1 MKPDLTTTVRFE
13 INGTRPKWRR
23 GTLTS
28 NRSRSPRSDG
38 PDALPPPR
46 DLGPPQRR
54 DPHGGAPPWSSNP
67 ANPCPNSQIETRYTV
82 LRSKRNGLGFSY
94 LCLSCAE
101 LGPRHDAAPR
111 RCSSDDA
118 KSTTLR
124 GPDHQIE
131 DCYAF
136 LVRSRS
142 SLTTSRTS
150 SGVASTSRRRR
161 TRAWARLWVFCA
173 RAILRRLARAEDGR
187 RRVFLCPHFPR
198 ETRSNRNRIPEIT
211 VLRRGR
217 FSRVCYGGGRRV
229 WRPGPARQRV
239 TQRAREVKAA
249 DKRDPHVGA
258 SFRCG
263 LRGWEAGAGRNDG
276 LAAHEAF
283 ILFSFLFFFLFSFFI
298 SKFGLNLNFK
308 FEHCIDFYPPII
320 L

>member
-1 MKPDLTTTVRFE
+1 MHKIPAEGVRVILSRTIRYRGLRLNRLSPNRYALPAAGSGSDDPEFMKPDLTTTVRFE
-13 INGTRPKWRR
+13 INGSRPMWRR

-124 GPDHQIE
+124 DPDK
-131 DCYAF
+131 
-136 LVRSRS
+136 
-142 SLTTSRTS
+142 
-150 SGVASTSRRRR
+150 
-161 TRAWARLWVFCA
+161 
-173 RAILRRLARAEDGR
+173 LRIAM
-187 RRVFLCPHFPR
+187 P
-198 ETRSNRNRIPEIT
+198 S
-211 VLRRGR
+211 
-217 FSRVCYGGGRRV
+217 
-229 WRPGPARQRV
+229 
-239 TQRAREVKAA
+239 
-249 DKRDPHVGA
+249 
-258 SFRCG
+258 
-263 LRGWEAGAGRNDG
+263 
-276 LAAHEAF
+276 
-283 ILFSFLFFFLFSFFI
+283 
-298 SKFGLNLNFK
+298 
-308 FEHCIDFYPPII
+308 
-320 L
+320 